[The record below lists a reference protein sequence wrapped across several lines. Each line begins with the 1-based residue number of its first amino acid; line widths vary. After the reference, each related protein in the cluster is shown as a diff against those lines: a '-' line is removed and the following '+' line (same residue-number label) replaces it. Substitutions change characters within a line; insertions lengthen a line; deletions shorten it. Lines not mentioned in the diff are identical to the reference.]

1 MNVKT
6 QREKPARIAKGA
18 QAVFRAIDLLKLVG
32 LNHEKGISLA
42 SLVAATGLDRA
53 TTYRLLS
60 SLVQSGMVA
69 RDEAK
74 LYRLGLESMQ
84 LGLAT
89 MSRVPIMERCRPTM
103 IRIARRT
110 EDTVYLVIR
119 NGDYAHCVHYE
130 QGAFPIKALVLQ
142 VGGLRLLGVG
152 SAGTALLSTLTDAEL
167 EAFHARHVDEL
178 PAERRSLSL
187 LRKHV
192 GHIRQR
198 GYASTDNLVAA
209 GVSGVGMAFQVTPGT
224 YAAISVGAIRSR
236 MDDARRREIAALM
249 KDELQS
255 GGWRMIERLSPLP

>member
-1 MNVKT
+1 MNSGDVVGD
-6 QREKPARIAKGA
+6 RPAAVRGA
-18 QAVFRAIDLLKLVG
+18 QAVGRAIDLLKLVG
-32 LNHEKGISLA
+32 LNHERGISLA

-53 TTYRLLS
+53 TAYRLLG

-69 RDEAK
+69 RDEGK

-89 MSRVPIMERCRPTM
+89 MSRIPIMERCRPTM

-110 EDTVYLVIR
+110 EDTVYLVVR

-152 SAGTALLSTLTDAEL
+152 SAGTALMSTLSDAEL
-167 EAFHARHVDEL
+167 EAFHARHAGEL
-178 PAERRSLSL
+178 PPERSTLAH
-187 LRKHV
+187 LRRQSAQ
-192 GHIRQR
+192 IRQQ
-198 GYASTDNLVAA
+198 GYACTDNLVAT

-224 YAAISVGAIRSR
+224 YAALSVGAIRSR
-236 MDDARRREIAALM
+236 MEEDRRRSIAALM
-249 KDELQS
+249 KEELQI
-255 GGWRMIERLSPLP
+255 GGWGVMAGV